1 MQRINQIR
9 QPSGTT
15 LTGIVPTNTYPCK
28 DGKHVIIGGN
38 GDSIYVRLMNAIG
51 RSDLVSDLSSLTRT
65 YLLTMMNRLAKNTR
79 LIRIESKSKQP
90 LMVLFVSVITE
101 KRDWA
106 MLTKLHSC
114 LDIRAHHG

>member
-1 MQRINQIR
+1 MKRIDQIR

-51 RSDLVSDLSSLTRT
+51 RSDLVSDSFILTHT
-65 YLLTMMNRLAKNTR
+65 YLLTMSNRLVKDTR
-79 LIRIESKSKQP
+79 
-90 LMVLFVSVITE
+90 
-101 KRDWA
+101 
-106 MLTKLHSC
+106 
-114 LDIRAHHG
+114 